1 MGRKSE
7 DLVEKLNETKPPQIE
22 YCHNALQVRVRP
34 CQAPEMGTF
43 FCMDSSSVTTVSLY
57 VNSVVL
63 YGPLTRPWSCFV
75 FHDLF
80 ASFLSLPLTRDI
92 SIAMAVS
99 SHVIHQVHRV
109 MGQLCAECCFPLI
122 LRPEAG
128 GSLAEL
134 KALCLFDPGLLDK
147 SGMS

>member
-1 MGRKSE
+1 MWEEKE
-7 DLVEKLNETKPPQIE
+7 DSVEKLNETKLPQIE
-22 YCHNALQVRVRP
+22 YCHNALRVRVRP
-34 CQAPEMGTF
+34 CQAPEMRTF
-43 FCMDSSSVTTVSLY
+43 LCMDSSSVTTVRLF
-57 VNSVVL
+57 VNSVPL
-63 YGPLTRPWSCFV
+63 YGPLTRTWSCSD